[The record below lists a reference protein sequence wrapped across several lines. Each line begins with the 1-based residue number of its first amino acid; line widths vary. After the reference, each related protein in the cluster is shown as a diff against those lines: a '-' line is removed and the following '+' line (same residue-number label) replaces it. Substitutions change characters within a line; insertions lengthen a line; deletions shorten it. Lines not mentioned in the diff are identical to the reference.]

1 MNITFTIIIT
11 AFAVVA
17 ILIGVVQV
25 LCKNLKETKEHLKMA
40 EEELE
45 KAHKNVVFL
54 LNHAKELEQIRAS
67 EKEIEQKIEVR
78 RRRHHR
84 SCRKRRD
91 PDLHHR
97 FRAGRN
103 MPP

>member
-67 EKEIEQKIEVR
+67 EKEIEQKIEGAKTDEEIYSIVNSIIDANNDR
-78 RRRHHR
+78 M
-84 SCRKRRD
+84 
-91 PDLHHR
+91 PDD
-97 FRAGRN
+97 
-103 MPP
+103 